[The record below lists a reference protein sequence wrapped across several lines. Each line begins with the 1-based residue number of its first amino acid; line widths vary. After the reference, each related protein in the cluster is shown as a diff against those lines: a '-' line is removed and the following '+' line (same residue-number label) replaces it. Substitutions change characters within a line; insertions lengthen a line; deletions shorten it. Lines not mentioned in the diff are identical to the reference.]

1 VTEPSAED
9 HALISDF
16 RVDSGEL
23 TSEEVQYV
31 SKDEVRSCSGKLTTS
46 DEVQASGSGDVAVIE
61 PAADNGNTDFPV
73 VKDELWRDLEYFAS
87 EEVHLPGSCV
97 SLLSVEEFDH

>member
-1 VTEPSAED
+1 MTEPSAAVDED

-23 TSEEVQYV
+23 TSEEVEPV
-31 SKDEVRSCSGKLTTS
+31 SKDEVCSSSGKLTS

-61 PAADNGNTDFPV
+61 PAADDGNSDFPV
-73 VKDELWRDLEYFAS
+73 VKDELWRDLEYFAP
-87 EEVHLPGSCV
+87 EEVHLSGSCV
-97 SLLSVEEFDH
+97 SPLSVDH